1 MALKYEMTAMTRF
14 FILLLIL
21 HTSAAQAWQQPLT
34 NTFPQDWDYNWE
46 GTCTISHNTAFGQV
60 DGPVKFSTSASEHL
74 EHAKISPVPNATH
87 WEQWEFDSLSD
98 TGMAGMLVGFSR
110 DASCSFFGR
119 GNLRVEFYMAMGD
132 GSVIQELDYV
142 DESTVVD
149 CGNFVKGTWNS
160 TRRTYSFHVTKDMKH
175 TYLSFDSPKVR
186 GNFALTS
193 VAPAYF
199 ADGAL
204 FPSDNLSS
212 AELAPSAV
220 LQSTHTGWPRRS
232 RCHSSVKEMHPILR
246 NGGPRPS
253 LGQGQLVQHLRR
265 LAHLARHGRPIQD
278 LVLEPVSRINKG
290 VSYYSAQLFE
300 GDQMMLATQLGT
312 ASETED
318 YVLFSDEVDGGLSG
332 KS

>member
-1 MALKYEMTAMTRF
+1 
-14 FILLLIL
+14 
-21 HTSAAQAWQQPLT
+21 
-34 NTFPQDWDYNWE
+34 
-46 GTCTISHNTAFGQV
+46 V
-60 DGPVKFSTSASEHL
+60 DGPVKFSTSESEHL
-74 EHAKISPVPNATH
+74 EHAKISAAINATH

-110 DASCSFFGR
+110 DASYSFVGQ

-175 TYLSFDSPKVR
+175 TYLSFDFPKVR
-186 GNFALTS
+186 GNFTLKS

-204 FPSDNLSS
+204 FHSDNLYS
-212 AELAPSAV
+212 AELAPSLYFNQPIPGGRVEVDAT
-220 LQSTHTGWPRRS
+220 L
-232 RCHSSVKEMHPILR
+232 SSKKCIRLSGM
-246 NGGPRPS
+246 GG
-253 LGQGQLVQHLRR
+253 
-265 LAHLARHGRPIQD
+265 HGRLWAKDSWFNICD
-278 LVLEPVSRINKG
+278 GWHVLRAMGGRYTISYWEPVSRINKG

-318 YVLFSDEVDGGLSG
+318 YILFSDEVDGGLSG